1 MSHQKRINYFH
12 KQEYLLL
19 ARHKPLLRTVG
30 DFETS
35 FVLKGKLKTKIIFRM
50 GDGASKLR
58 KFYEKQKRPTEVTPL
73 WIFSTLK
80 SY

>member
-1 MSHQKRINYFH
+1 MPDQKRIAYFH

-30 DFETS
+30 DFEAS
-35 FVLKGKLKTKIIFRM
+35 ILLKGKNKTKIIFRM
-50 GDGASKLR
+50 GAGASKLR
-58 KFYEKQKRPTEVTPL
+58 NFCEKQKRHTEVTPL